1 MGLPSRY
8 RLEFDHISISLFLG
22 GETIVYRE
30 RHNVYGVIKL
40 INFYVAGMVEVPTLE
55 IGDRFTTIWID
66 QHNS

>member
-22 GETIVYRE
+22 GETILYRG

-40 INFYVAGMVEVPTLE
+40 INFYVAGMV
-55 IGDRFTTIWID
+55 
-66 QHNS
+66 